1 MLGNENYASDSFS
14 FLAST
19 SSESPSSLTFDSFFI
34 SECASEDVQH
44 LAKKQLSE
52 DQIIILKAYHDLN
65 LLNIIDNEVRIYEEV
80 RKLDFLYWV
89 ESKLNDL
96 GFLFQENLL
105 MQVLMRWVIWSQV
118 ELLVK
123 SV

>member
-1 MLGNENYASDSFS
+1 MSSKDKKIYKKGLTTQEYSFKHALPIESLISTDSIKEKK
-14 FLAST
+14 L
-19 SSESPSSLTFDSFFI
+19 
-34 SECASEDVQH
+34 DVQH

-96 GFLFQENLL
+96 GFLFQENN
-105 MQVLMRWVIWSQV
+105 
-118 ELLVK
+118 E
-123 SV
+123 